1 MKLSKLLSISVLSIS
16 TLLTGCKPNTPE
28 VEVTPTVGSPN
39 NAGFDVLDKSNTFSF
54 ALYPKGRNA
63 KDDFGDEEALSI
75 TPMTLIEEDDCL
87 EAAPVSINNINL
99 DAAVIARAKDYT
111 FPDYHTYRFKF
122 VIHISNGTYRVRF
135 SLKDYTLTFDG
146 I

>member
-1 MKLSKLLSISVLSIS
+1 MKLSKLLSISLLSLS

-39 NAGFDVLDKSNTFSF
+39 DVGVDLNDKSTTFSF
-54 ALYPKGRNA
+54 ALYPEGRNA
-63 KDDFGDEEALSI
+63 KDDFGDEDALSI
-75 TPMTLIEEDDCL
+75 TPMTRIEEDDCL
-87 EAAPVSINNINL
+87 EASPVSINAKSL